1 MSTKTQTD
9 QKHSYNM
16 FAIAILTFG
25 IVVGSGIFFVNG
37 DIMAGGAFTSVV
49 MLAWVLISFLVMGIL
64 YAFTEISSS
73 TAKTGETG
81 SLSTWATKFFN
92 KKVGRVFG
100 YFFVYINLPINTA
113 VLAIYSSDVISGM
126 IMGQTNDL
134 PSYMA
139 GIGAQTYF
147 WLRAFLVSV
156 ISIGLVSMI
165 GFINSSS
172 NKGAKQIQNAGMF
185 FKLTPIFVIIVIFIF
200 AIFKVS
206 FLPSEIVNSP
216 GIWDFSSSN
225 LKNTFVDDNGALVTA
240 SAASASQIILMFVV
254 AMPMIMFSFDGFIY
268 SANLQS
274 ETKSKKTFAKGLA
287 LGIIMIT
294 VLYLLA
300 TYSVL
305 SLGESKLSLDGTIIT
320 EYGFDSILSTA
331 FNDSN
336 WVLIVF
342 NIFLVISVITG
353 LNGVFTSAIRANAS
367 LSADN
372 IVADP
377 KMKLITRNKNGVP
390 RYAGYSFLVVSILWI
405 LLLRVLDTA
414 TAYSSFINDG
424 FKDDWGVVIQESAL
438 GFTDSTFSAASTGV
452 VLAFLFYG
460 AIIYGGVL
468 NRRTNKVDVD
478 KLSGFSII
486 AFISIIGVLLIP
498 IFSIVDILMSIP
510 NYDSFGEYISIGI
523 IILMPLVLV
532 IVYFFNSSKLNK
544 MSDDFIVR
552 KEAEI
557 KNFYK

>member
-37 DIMAGGAFTSVV
+37 DIMSGGAFTSVV
-49 MLAWVLISFLVMGIL
+49 MLAWVLISILVMGIL
-64 YAFTEISSS
+64 YAFTEISSA
-73 TAKTGETG
+73 TAKSGETG

-92 KKVGRVFG
+92 KKIGRIFG

-134 PSYMA
+134 PSYMVD
-139 GIGAQTYF
+139 IGAETYF
-147 WLRAFLVSV
+147 WLRAALVSV

-172 NKGAKQIQNAGMF
+172 NKGSKQIQNAGMF
-185 FKLTPIFVIIVIFIF
+185 FKLTPIFVIIFIFIF
-200 AIFKVS
+200 ALFKVS
-206 FLPSEIVNSP
+206 FLPDEIIENP

-225 LKNTFVDDNGALVTA
+225 LKNAFVDSSGTLVTA
-240 SAASASQIILMFVV
+240 SDASVSQIILMFVV

-287 LGIIMIT
+287 LGIVMIV

-305 SLGESKLSLDGTIIT
+305 SLGESKLSSDGMIT
-320 EYGFDSILSTA
+320 EYGFDNILSTA
-331 FNDSN
+331 FNGSE

-353 LNGVFTSAIRANAS
+353 LNGIFTSAIRANAS

-372 IVADP
+372 IIVDP

-390 RYAGYSFLVVSILWI
+390 NRAGYSFLLLAIVWI
-405 LLLRVLDTA
+405 VLLRILDTA
-414 TAYSSFINDG
+414 TAYSSFLNDG
-424 FKDDWGVVIQESAL
+424 FKDDWGVVVHESSL

-460 AIIYGGVL
+460 AIIYGGIL

-478 KLSGFSII
+478 KLKGFSII
-486 AFISIIGVLLIP
+486 SFISIIGVLLIP
-498 IFSIVDILMSIP
+498 IFSIVDIIMSIP
-510 NYDSFGEYISIGI
+510 DYDSFGEYINIGI
-523 IILMPLVLV
+523 IILMPLILV
-532 IVYFFNSSKLNK
+532 IVYFINSSKLNK

-552 KEAEI
+552 KDAEI